1 MRLSEL
7 GETGL
12 LAELERRGLAR
23 GIEHD
28 AAELGGGLV
37 VTQDALVEGV
47 HFRLD
52 WTSYRELGYRAAA
65 VNLSDLAASG
75 AEPQALLVTL
85 AAPAELELERR
96 ARALR
101 GPERARRPGRRRR
114 HDQRAAAH
122 ARRDRGRPL
131 GARARAAPGPG
142 RATWSSSPARSAPP
156 APRSAR
162 AVTPGRR
169 CGSRKA
175 AAWPPSPMR

>member
-7 GETGL
+7 GETAV

-28 AAELGGGLV
+28 AAQLGGGLV

-85 AAPAELELERR
+85 AAPAEVGLEDVVELYEGLNEPGVSLVGGDTSV
-96 ARALR
+96 APVLTLGVTAL
-101 GPERARRPGRRRR
+101 GRSE
-114 HDQRAAAH
+114 QI
-122 ARRDRGRPL
+122 
-131 GARARAAPGPG
+131 G
-142 RATWSSSPARSAPP
+142 RAH
-156 APRSAR
+156 
-162 AVTPGRR
+162 V
-169 CGSRKA
+169 
-175 AAWPPSPMR
+175 